1 MRSIFYLLLSSMLM
15 HMSIVNTS
23 YYSLGKNGQ
32 RKREEE
38 RKTKREKEEEQEEER
53 VGVISIT

>member
-23 YYSLGKNGQ
+23 YSLGKNGQ